1 MPAKFSETEAK
12 QRREEILEAAGGVFA
27 RKGFEATTVR
37 DLEEATG
44 LSRGGIFFH
53 FPSKEEIYKAAIQ
66 RCSLAGA
73 PFVASRVQGATTAP
87 EALLAVFNA
96 VHEWHRE
103 HPEAMAFFQQ
113 ITMRKETDP
122 EFVELDADISAS
134 MNRFIAGQIRELQGR
149 GVFDEAID
157 ADGAALL
164 MHGVLDHL
172 ISETLGMDPAQAE
185 EHVRPMLDALTNGV
199 APRAA
204 ASTGS

>member
-1 MPAKFSETEAK
+1 MDRKE
-12 QRREEILEAAGGVFA
+12 QILEV
-27 RKGFEATTVR
+27 ATELVQTR
-37 DLEEATG
+37 GYSAFSYQDLSDR
-44 LSRGGIFFH
+44 LGITKASIHHH

-172 ISETLGMDPAQAE
+172 ISETLGMDPEQAE
-185 EHVRPMLDALTNGV
+185 EHVRPMLDALTNGS